1 MQTFCQDRDLLA
13 VEPMIYLLGHAT
25 CTTLATGGAATITN
39 ATFTAQEADFL
50 AAAVEP
56 GMVLVTSETTS
67 PEGDAWEIVSVDSAT
82 TLTVSVLRAD
92 ASDATI
98 PPPDATDL
106 TYFVRSAQAQIASAS
121 SSLADDLRCLAES
134 AGIVSSDFVD
144 SPQLCRAT
152 VFATLA
158 SLFRARADNARP
170 HDANWIKADY
180 YRAEFDRARL
190 RLRLDTDADA
200 DGLAETT
207 RTLGHVHLRRV

>member
-25 CTTLATGGAATITN
+25 CTTLAQGSDATISN
-39 ATFTAQEADFL
+39 ATMTAADADFVT
-50 AAAVEP
+50 AGVAP

-92 ASDATI
+92 ATDATI

-106 TYFVRSAQAQIASAS
+106 TYFVRSTQAQIASAS
-121 SSLADDLRCLAES
+121 SRLADDLRCLAES
-134 AGIVSSDFVD
+134 AGIVASDFSD
-144 SPQLCRAT
+144 SPQLSRAT

-190 RLRLDTDADA
+190 RLRLDTDVDA
-200 DGLAETT
+200 NGLTENT